1 MKKINTVLGPIA
13 AEDLGMT
20 LIHEHIVAGFPGWE
34 CDPLSRPYNR
44 EKMVQLSL
52 RSLEPVKAYG
62 LKAIVDATPADLYR
76 DAEIMKAVS
85 EKLQI
90 HIVCSTG
97 RYTEDMGQW
106 TYLKQRSRS
115 GVGNMSDELYDGMM
129 QEITQGI
136 GKSGVKPGVIKVAT
150 GLNSISMIEEAV
162 LRAAARASKETGLPI
177 ITHTEAGTMGPEQAA
192 LLISEGVDPERI
204 MIGHMCGNPSL
215 QYQMSVLD
223 QGVNIAFDR
232 FGIEMFLPDKVR
244 TAMLVGLLGTGY
256 GNHIMLS
263 HDFIGCSSGRGGR
276 MPEEG
281 LRKVANWSY
290 SHIFRDIIPAL
301 KQAGVID
308 EQIKTMMVD
317 NPKRLLSNEG

>member
-1 MKKINTVLGPIA
+1 
-13 AEDLGMT
+13 MT
-20 LIHEHIVAGFPGWE
+20 
-34 CDPLSRPYNR
+34 
-44 EKMVQLSL
+44 
-52 RSLEPVKAYG
+52 G
-62 LKAIVDATPADLYR
+62 L
-76 DAEIMKAVS
+76 
-85 EKLQI
+85 
-90 HIVCSTG
+90 
-97 RYTEDMGQW
+97 
-106 TYLKQRSRS
+106 
-115 GVGNMSDELYDGMM
+115 M

-150 GLNSISMIEEAV
+150 GLNSISTIEEAV

-192 LLISEGVDPERI
+192 LLIGEGVDPERI

-244 TAMLVGLLGTGY
+244 TATLVGLLGTGY
-256 GNHIMLS
+256 GKHIMLS

-308 EQIKTMMVD
+308 EQIRTMMVD
-317 NPKRLLSNEG
+317 NPKRLLSNVGLKGRHLHRQKAGSWGRLDDNNLVEWGVRKMSQ